1 MPSRDYTK
9 EIGISQNKKTLP
21 RPIAYAVLAAVAVV
35 VSFGVVGVIKETKE
49 HNAAEHAAK
58 TPAPAPSAAAVPA
71 TPAK

>member
-9 EIGISQNKKTLP
+9 ELGMPQNKKTLP

-58 TPAPAPSAAAVPA
+58 NPAPAPAPAAVPA
-71 TPAK
+71 APAK